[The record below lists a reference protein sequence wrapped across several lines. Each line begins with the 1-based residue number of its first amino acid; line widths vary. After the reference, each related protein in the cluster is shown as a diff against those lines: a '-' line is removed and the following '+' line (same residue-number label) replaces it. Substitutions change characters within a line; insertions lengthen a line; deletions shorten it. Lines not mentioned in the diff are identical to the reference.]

1 MTLRELSDSLLSLL
15 ENNESLDDCEVYIH
29 NGEESRHLCSLQLG
43 YSSDDM
49 IIPEEFQLEKYTDE
63 NSQIE
68 HCVILFDHEDDEE
81 EIEEE
86 EVRPSLIS
94 LLGFIKK

>member
-15 ENNESLDDCEVYIH
+15 ANNDSLDNCQVYIH

-49 IIPEEFQLEKYTDE
+49 IIPEESQLEKYTDE

-68 HCVILFDHEDDEE
+68 HCVILFDHEDEDDEE
-81 EIEEE
+81 LEE